1 MKDNLIVINK
11 YKMLVEIYSN
21 YSLVFPKK
29 YYSLKDR
36 LENILF
42 DNLKE
47 MYIIN
52 SLTDKNL
59 RYIRKE
65 ELVGNIKYLNY
76 LFVSI
81 NKLKILSDKQY
92 KVLYIS
98 LEEIYK
104 CLIGWIKIDK

>member
-1 MKDNLIVINK
+1 MKDNLILINK
-11 YKMLVEIYSN
+11 YKMLIDKYSN
-21 YSLVFPKK
+21 YSLIFPRK

-42 DNLKE
+42 ENLRE

-52 SLTDKNL
+52 SLSDKNL
-59 RYIRKE
+59 RYVRKE
-65 ELVGNIKYLNY
+65 ELLGNIKYLNY
-76 LFVSI
+76 LFISI
-81 NKLKILSDKQY
+81 NKLDILNDKQY

>member
-1 MKDNLIVINK
+1 MKDNLVLINK
-11 YKMLVEIYSN
+11 YKMLIEKYSN
-21 YSLVFPKK
+21 YLLVFPKK

-36 LENILF
+36 LEDLLF

-59 RYIRKE
+59 RHIRKE
-65 ELVGNIKYLNY
+65 ELIGNIKYLNY

-81 NKLKILSDKQY
+81 NKLNILSDKQY

-98 LEEIYK
+98 IEEIYK
-104 CLIGWIKIDK
+104 YIIGWLKSDK